1 MLIDIKRKSF
11 NKDCA
16 LLTKRHYDMALFDDI
31 YRKLLSEEPL
41 PPQARPH
48 WLSGTWADLMECHV
62 KGDWVIIYKPEP
74 EAGTITFYRTG
85 THSDL
90 FQ

>member
-1 MLIDIKRKSF
+1 MLTPIRRKPF

-16 LLTKRHYDMALFDDI
+16 LLTRRHYDMALLDDI
-31 YRKLLSEEPL
+31 VNKLFMEEPL

-48 WLSGTWADLMECHV
+48 WLSGNWAGYMECHV
-62 KGDWVIIYKPEP
+62 KGDWVIIYMPNPE
-74 EAGTITFYRTG
+74 EGTITFYRTG

-90 FQ
+90 F